1 MLVSSSGYRTT
12 IRAVHPDGLW
22 AERQS
27 LGGRNNSNHDGAK
40 SQSVPELQ
48 AHKRQ
53 PLRRDRRA
61 GPLDWSQA
69 ELADAA
75 VGIVTLRQFEV
86 GGHEPRRATLDVITR
101 AFESAGVEFIDQNG
115 GGPGGAA
122 KKRTAKKPYLLR
134 AECTRSFLTK

>member
-40 SQSVPELQ
+40 SQSVPALQ
-48 AHKRQ
+48 AHKHQTLCRN
-53 PLRRDRRA
+53 RRD

-75 VGIVTLRQFEV
+75 VGIVTVRQFEA
-86 GGHEPRRATLDVITR
+86 GGHETQRAALDAITR
-101 AFESAGVEFIDQNG
+101 EFESAVGLRVE
-115 GGPGGAA
+115 
-122 KKRTAKKPYLLR
+122 
-134 AECTRSFLTK
+134 